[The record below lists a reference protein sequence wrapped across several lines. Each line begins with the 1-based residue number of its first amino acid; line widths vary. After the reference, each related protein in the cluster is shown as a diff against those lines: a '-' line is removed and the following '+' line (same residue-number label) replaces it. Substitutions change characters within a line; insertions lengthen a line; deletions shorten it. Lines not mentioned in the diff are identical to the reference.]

1 MMLIQA
7 AQSFLMAQRVIQMH
21 GASPCNRKDLI
32 DACLHQFPGNVVGY
46 FDLHWESPPVMFCI
60 VLCGAFAALF
70 SIQCY

>member
-32 DACLHQFPGNVVGY
+32 DACFYQFPGNVVGY
-46 FDLHWESPPVMFCI
+46 FDLHWESPPVVFCMD
-60 VLCGAFAALF
+60 LMRCFRRFLF
-70 SIQCY
+70 FQCY